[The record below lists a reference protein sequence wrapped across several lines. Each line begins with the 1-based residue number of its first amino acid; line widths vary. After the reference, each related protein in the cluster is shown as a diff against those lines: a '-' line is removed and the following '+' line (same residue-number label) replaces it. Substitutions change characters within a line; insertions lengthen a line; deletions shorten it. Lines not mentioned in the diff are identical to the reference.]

1 MPRAGGSPTGNS
13 PRRRIR
19 IRVEGIVQGVGFRP
33 YLYRLAVRL
42 GLAGRIWNDPHGVQV
57 EIEGAPAWVA
67 EFLARL
73 ESEAPPLARVE
84 RVTVEE
90 VAPLGEVGVWIGESV
105 AGAVPDEPLQTTSSA
120 AAGSATPFTPVPS
133 ATALIPP
140 DQATCAACLAE
151 LFDPADRRYRYP
163 FINCT
168 DCGPRYTIIRG
179 LPYDRPQTTMSG
191 FALCA
196 RCRAEYHD
204 PADRRFHAQPN
215 ACPECGP
222 KVWVVEGGAAAQS
235 DGTGGEVRDGR
246 GAVAGAVDP
255 ILAVCAALRAGAIVA
270 IKGLGG
276 FHVAC
281 LARDAAAVRTLR
293 ERKRRPVKP
302 FALMVPDL
310 AAARA
315 LVELDPVEEALLCG
329 PERPIVLARR
339 RELAGEVAGDVVL
352 DSASRGADLRRGG
365 LSPGVAAEVAP
376 GQREL
381 GVMLP
386 YTPLHHLILA
396 EVGEPLVMT
405 SGNRSDEPIAFRNDE
420 ALARLAGIADLFLL
434 HDRPIQVPIDDSVAR
449 VITVAGERRVQLIRR
464 ARGYAPLPL
473 RLPVSAERPIL
484 ACGAELKNTF
494 CLAYGGRGWLSQ
506 HVGDL
511 EEYETLRVFE
521 AGIAHLEVLT
531 GISPAVV
538 AHDLHPEFRST
549 RYALER
555 VAAAIEYGG
564 RDVASPMEQGRPG
577 VDWGGRMGAEPTPI
591 ESLAVQHHHAHLAA
605 CLAEHGECGP
615 ALGVI
620 FDGTGYGPDGVVW
633 GGEFLVGD
641 LVDYKRVG
649 HLHPVRLPGGE
660 AAIREPWRMAC
671 AWLVA
676 AGVGEVAMEEAANGA
691 AATGVEMNGV
701 AATGDAGRFVV
712 PRIPATLAEG
722 VDPEWWRAVARL
734 ASSGIA
740 SPLTTSMGR
749 LFDAVGALCGL
760 GTRASYEGE
769 LAIALEGVIDRAE
782 TGWYEVK
789 WGGAAMGVRRVKRLE
804 SPGNLQNSGS
814 SGSSESSGRAGDP
827 EGTTNARDA
836 QDDRGTNGAESITT
850 KPRTPPLVLDPRPLI
865 RAVVADLELGASV
878 GVIAARFHRGLIRA
892 TTSASIELATRYAV
906 GTVVLSGGVFQNREL
921 LEGVV
926 AELARS
932 GLRILTPSL
941 VPPNDGGISFGQ
953 AAIAAARGSAGA
965 VRSSSLAGEAAPVG
979 GVHGP

>member
-1 MPRAGGSPTGNS
+1 MALAGDPSSGTT

-19 IRVEGIVQGVGFRP
+19 VRVEGMVQGVGFRP

-42 GLAGRIWNDPHGVQV
+42 GVAGSIRNDRGGVRV
-57 EIEGAPAWVA
+57 EVEGAPERVN

-73 ESEAPPLARVE
+73 EPEAPPLARVE
-84 RVTVEE
+84 RIAVEE
-90 VAPLGEVGVWIGESV
+90 VAPLGESGVRIEASV
-105 AGAVPDEPLQTTSSA
+105 AAAEAGDPPQATSSGA
-120 AAGSATPFTPVPS
+120 DDVVPPTSPSRLATT
-133 ATALIPP
+133 LIPP

-222 KVWVVEGGAAAQS
+222 RVWLVEGGAAAQS
-235 DGTGGEVRDGR
+235 DGTGGEVGDGR
-246 GAVAGAVDP
+246 GPDAVDP

-276 FHVAC
+276 FHLAC
-281 LARDAAAVRTLR
+281 LARDAAAVRALR

-315 LVELDPVEEALLCG
+315 LVELDPVEEALLRG

-352 DSASRGADLRRGG
+352 DGASRVADLRRGG
-365 LSPGVAAEVAP
+365 LAPGVAAEVAP

-434 HDRPIQVPIDDSVAR
+434 HDRPIEAPVDDSVAR
-449 VITVAGERRVQLIRR
+449 VVTVAGERRVQLIRR

-473 RLPVSAERPIL
+473 RLPVPAERPIL
-484 ACGAELKNTF
+484 ACGAESKNTF

-521 AGIAHLEVLT
+521 AGVARLEALT
-531 GISPAVV
+531 GIAPAVV

-555 VAAAIEYGG
+555 VAAIEHGG
-564 RDVASPMEQGRPG
+564 RGVAGPVEQGLPG
-577 VDWGGRMGAEPTPI
+577 VEGGGTMVAGGAPL
-591 ESLAVQHHHAHLAA
+591 ESLEVQHHHAHFAA
-605 CLAEHGECGP
+605 CLAEHGERGP

-620 FDGTGYGPDGVVW
+620 FDGTGYGTDGTIW

-641 LVDYKRVG
+641 LVACERVG
-649 HLHPVRLPGGE
+649 HLLPVRLPGGE
-660 AAIREPWRMAC
+660 AAVREPWRMAC

-676 AGVGEVAMEEAANGA
+676 AGWGEE
-691 AATGVEMNGV
+691 VEDV
-701 AATGDAGRFVV
+701 AGRGVV
-712 PRIPATLAEG
+712 PRIPAALAG
-722 VDPEWWRAVARL
+722 RVDAARWRGVARL
-734 ASSGIA
+734 AASGIA
-740 SPLTTSMGR
+740 SPWTTSMGR

-760 GTRASYEGE
+760 GMRASYEGE
-769 LAIALEGVIDRAE
+769 VAVALEGVVDRSE
-782 TGWYEVK
+782 PGWYELP
-789 WGGAAMGVRRVKRLE
+789 WGWGAPGPGAGVRGV
-804 SPGNLQNSGS
+804 PGGV
-814 SGSSESSGRAGDP
+814 GGRGGDVAGGV
-827 EGTTNARDA
+827 GT
-836 QDDRGTNGAESITT
+836 GEV
-850 KPRTPPLVLDPRPLI
+850 LVLDARPLV
-865 RAVVADLELGASV
+865 RAIVAEVEAGVRV
-878 GVIAARFHRGLIRA
+878 GVIAARFHNSLVRA
-892 TTSASIELATRYAV
+892 TVGASVELAARHGV
-906 GTVVLSGGVFQNREL
+906 DTVVLSGGVFQNREL
-921 LEGVV
+921 LERL
-926 AELARS
+926 ARELARV
-932 GLRILTPSL
+932 GLRVLVPAL

-953 AAIAAARGSAGA
+953 AAIAAARCA
-965 VRSSSLAGEAAPVG
+965 LAGEPGALGARGEVIVEG
-979 GVHGP
+979 SYGP